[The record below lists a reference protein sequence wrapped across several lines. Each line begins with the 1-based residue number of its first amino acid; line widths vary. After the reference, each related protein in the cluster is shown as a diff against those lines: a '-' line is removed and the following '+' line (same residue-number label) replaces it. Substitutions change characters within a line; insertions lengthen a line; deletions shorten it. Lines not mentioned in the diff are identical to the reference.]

1 MMDYFEIGHE
11 FGIINRR
18 TQAYVSGACRPWNV
32 SYSEHVVLL
41 TLYSHDGCTQVE
53 LGKLL
58 TVDKALVA
66 RNVKLLEKK
75 GLIFRRQDNEDLRYK
90 YIYLTRKAWEMRPAM
105 EAIVKRWVS
114 FLLKGVEEKR
124 LAEALDTMKIVSEN
138 AARAMVETIGTPGKG
153 EGDEDE

>member
-1 MMDYFEIGHE
+1 
-11 FGIINRR
+11 
-18 TQAYVSGACRPWNV
+18 
-32 SYSEHVVLL
+32 
-41 TLYSHDGCTQVE
+41 
-53 LGKLL
+53 
-58 TVDKALVA
+58 
-66 RNVKLLEKK
+66 
-75 GLIFRRQDNEDLRYK
+75 
-90 YIYLTRKAWEMRPAM
+90 M